1 LFLESAREADASGS
15 FSGGGLR
22 LLPDNAPSIDI
33 VPRRGLLVAFPANI
47 VHEVLPVT
55 DGHRDT
61 VVDWFS

>member
-1 LFLESAREADASGS
+1 
-15 FSGGGLR
+15 LR

-33 VPRRGLLVAFPANI
+33 VPRRGLLVAFPADT

-55 DGHRDT
+55 GGHRDT